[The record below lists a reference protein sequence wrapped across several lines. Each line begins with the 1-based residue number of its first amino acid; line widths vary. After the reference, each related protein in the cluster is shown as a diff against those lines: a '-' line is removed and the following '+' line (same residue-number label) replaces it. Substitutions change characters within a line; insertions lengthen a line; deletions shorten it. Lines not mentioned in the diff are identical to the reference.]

1 MDNIQSEIRPS
12 NFFQTPKVARI
23 IATNSQSSI
32 QVSQANMS
40 TWIGFIVLL
49 LLVGLP
55 IVIIYQSTRQSRGK
69 RSHSRFCKN
78 GNRSY
83 SSGGSDWQ
91 SDSSWDNSSSSSAIW
106 YSSSDDCSSSSD
118 SNDSSSSGD
127 SYSSDSSSSSDFGG
141 GDSGGGGAGGD
152 W

>member
-1 MDNIQSEIRPS
+1 MNNIQSEIRPIKFS
-12 NFFQTPKVARI
+12 QTPQFYRI

-32 QVSQANMS
+32 QVSQANIS
-40 TWIGFIVLL
+40 TWIGLIVLL

-69 RSHSRFCKN
+69 HSHSRFRKN

-91 SDSSWDNSSSSSAIW
+91 SDSSSDNSSSSSAIW

-118 SNDSSSSGD
+118 SDN
-127 SYSSDSSSSSDFGG
+127 SSDFGG
-141 GDSGGGGAGGD
+141 GDSDGGGAGGD